1 MAGLG
6 QILFVCTGNT
16 CRSPLAEA
24 VARQVI
30 RSSGLDATVASA
42 GIGAMDDEP
51 ASAMARAVARESGLD
66 LESHRARL
74 LTRGDVL
81 AARLVLTM
89 GPRQLEFIRVLAP
102 EASDRVFLVS
112 DYASTGES
120 RQEIRDPFGGDRE
133 AYRRTLAELRPVVEQ
148 ALQRFEAEAGKRGSH
163 GRHA

>member
-24 VARQVI
+24 VGRQWI
-30 RSSGLDATVASA
+30 QRSGLDVTVTSA
-42 GIGAMDDEP
+42 GIGALDDEP
-51 ASAMARAVARESGLD
+51 ASVMARAVARDAGLD

-81 AARLVLTM
+81 GAQLVLVM

-102 EASDRVFLVS
+102 EAMERVFLVS
-112 DYASTGES
+112 DYALRGEPGH
-120 RQEIRDPFGGDRE
+120 EIRDPFGGDRE
-133 AYRRTLAELRPVVEQ
+133 AYRRTLAELQPLVEH
-148 ALQRFEAEAGKRGSH
+148 ALQRFEAEASQRGS
-163 GRHA
+163 